1 MAMRAQ
7 CTRAETGAMRQVCQF
22 ILVIPGKQLMSAFQ
36 LGLHVVTQYGHK
48 HVKAWH
54 TNMPVYVNNSRCVE
68 QSIESLPRRP
78 KPPTL
83 LKNPLQYL
91 GMFFLS
97 FDEGSM
103 KRVAHTKQ
111 HRLKGTGYF
120 IEQATK
126 PQTLGY
132 SLADSPIG
140 LLSWIYEKLIIWTDE
155 YPFTDDEGTTS
166 TDETLNRRLTIR

>member
-1 MAMRAQ
+1 
-7 CTRAETGAMRQVCQF
+7 
-22 ILVIPGKQLMSAFQ
+22 
-36 LGLHVVTQYGHK
+36 
-48 HVKAWH
+48 
-54 TNMPVYVNNSRCVE
+54 
-68 QSIESLPRRP
+68 
-78 KPPTL
+78 
-83 LKNPLQYL
+83 
-91 GMFFLS
+91 
-97 FDEGSM
+97 M
-103 KRVAHTKQ
+103 KRIAHTKQ

-166 TDETLNRRLTIR
+166 TDETLGATTDATIVLEWISIYWFSRAGPAASLRIYYELTGGMTHDTDHGTVWSSVPFGASYFPKEIFQLPKSCVTSPNVPHFDQLVSHSCFGSQVDSQHRQSGL